1 MVATVVSLVVLPADA
16 QAETMPRDLHVAAA
30 LFAVTLEMQ
39 GHDEATIT
47 RVLDQTFT
55 DDEMALSDISAIRGW
70 LDACR
75 HRFDVALTA
84 MRQ

>member
-1 MVATVVSLVVLPADA
+1 
-16 QAETMPRDLHVAAA
+16 
-30 LFAVTLEMQ
+30 VTLEMQ

-55 DDEMALSDISAIRGW
+55 DDEMALSDIAAIRGW

-75 HRFDVALTA
+75 HRFDVGLTA
-84 MRQ
+84 MGQ